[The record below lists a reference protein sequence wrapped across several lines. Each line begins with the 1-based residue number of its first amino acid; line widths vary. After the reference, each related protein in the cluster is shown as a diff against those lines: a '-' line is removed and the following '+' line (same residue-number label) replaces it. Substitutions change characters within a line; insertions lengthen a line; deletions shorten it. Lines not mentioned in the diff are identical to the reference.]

1 MVRERK
7 KQLELSVNY
16 FTSCRNELKVEENSA
31 TKDLPGGPPGCL
43 GRGASLKISCCCLG
57 GNEE

>member
-16 FTSCRNELKVEENSA
+16 FTSCRNELKVEASSA

-43 GRGASLKISCCCLG
+43 GSGASLKISCCCLG